1 MKRTFFGKTATAQF
15 KIHDEF
21 NAKSQNTDSLN
32 KHIHVYILAIGMHLD
47 ISLCTATTLVFT
59 PWLIKIVLDL
69 LDHCRFWLAL
79 IATK

>member
-32 KHIHVYILAIGMHLD
+32 KYIHVYIWQLACIW
-47 ISLCTATTLVFT
+47 I
-59 PWLIKIVLDL
+59 
-69 LDHCRFWLAL
+69 LAC
-79 IATK
+79 AQPPH